1 MNMSNNTNDNFTNML
16 NTMYAENNLH
26 IHNLIQ
32 QNNLIINALLN
43 MSTTTN
49 NARRN
54 RHNTSLTHPITNSIP
69 IINSNTNPI
78 TNLYSNTNTNPNR
91 QYIIDNHIQTRTIP
105 SRNRINDIFSNFLE
119 PIVVNPTQ
127 SQIEI
132 ATRRVRYCD
141 ILTPTNTSCPIS
153 LDNFNDNDMV
163 TIIRFCG
170 HIFNTEHLNTWFQSN
185 CRCPICRYDIRR
197 YNSTSHTSNTNNT
210 PTTNNSVQNTTSEI
224 NLERNN
230 IINLLEDLS
239 GNLIFES
246 FDPNIILNV
255 FDALQS
261 IRR

>member
-1 MNMSNNTNDNFTNML
+1 MNNLHMSNNTNDSFTNML
-16 NTMYAENNLH
+16 NTMYTENSLH

-32 QNNLIINALLN
+32 QNNQILNALLN
-43 MSTTTN
+43 INTTTN

-54 RHNTSLTHPITNSIP
+54 RHNTSLTNPITPIINPITNSF
-69 IINSNTNPI
+69 SNT
-78 TNLYSNTNTNPNR
+78 NR
-91 QYIIDNHIQTRTIP
+91 QYIIDNNIQTRTIP
-105 SRNRINDIFSNFLE
+105 SRNRTNDIFSNFLE

-153 LDNFNDNDMV
+153 LDSFNDNDMV

-185 CRCPICRYDIRR
+185 CRCPICRYDIRS
-197 YNSTSHTSNTNNT
+197 YNTNSHTSNTNNT
-210 PTTNNSVQNTTSEI
+210 PISNNSIQNSTSEI
-224 NLERNN
+224 NLERNDE
-230 IINLLEDLS
+230 INLFEDLS

-246 FDPNIILNV
+246 FDPNIILNLLN
-255 FDALQS
+255 ALQ
-261 IRR
+261 RR